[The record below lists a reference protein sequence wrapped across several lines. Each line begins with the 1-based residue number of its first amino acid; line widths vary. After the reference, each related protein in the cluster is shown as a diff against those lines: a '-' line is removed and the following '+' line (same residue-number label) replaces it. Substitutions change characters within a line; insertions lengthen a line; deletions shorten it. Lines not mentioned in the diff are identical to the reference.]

1 MWKLINKYQANILS
15 AYSNRDPNSRKG
27 KTQWLS
33 KNAKPTGKVYLV
45 QRADKQKYA
54 MTDGKPSILIDD
66 YMKNIKEWED
76 WWYWDSSSE
85 SNTNHLSI
93 KEIWI

>member
-1 MWKLINKYQANILS
+1 METITGKRDFINNLDWMPGSQRMWKLINKYQANILS

-45 QRADKQKYA
+45 QKQ
-54 MTDGKPSILIDD
+54 TN
-66 YMKNIKEWED
+66 KNMP
-76 WWYWDSSSE
+76 
-85 SNTNHLSI
+85 
-93 KEIWI
+93 